1 MSLVFDFD
9 DVRKAVAMVEDAI
22 ERTKAETSAAHMAAA
37 TAAAADPFHDFS
49 ERPIFAPMMVAM
61 WKTETT
67 FPMILR
73 RSLLIA
79 IYSHVEHILKQW
91 CDGLQND
98 WSLPRSFKSFEKK
111 EGNGKGTP
119 ETCLLYLRDVAKL
132 ALDNFQ
138 SWPEWAASEGYRAAR
153 NCLAHDGGA
162 VVNAADVAKIE
173 KLACVSVD
181 DSGLLTDR
189 STIVL
194 LPGSCEEAVN
204 VADVILARVLAAYQT
219 HPTVANATRTQ

>member
-1 MSLVFDFD
+1 MSLVFNFD

-22 ERTKAETSAAHMAAA
+22 ARTKAETSAEHMKAAM
-37 TAAAADPFHDFS
+37 AAAADPFHEIS

-91 CDGLQND
+91 CNGLQD
-98 WSLPRSFKSFEKK
+98 EWSLPGAFKSFQKK

-132 ALDNFQ
+132 SLDNFQ

-153 NCLAHDGGA
+153 NCLAHDGGT
-162 VVNAADVAKIE
+162 VVDAADRAKIE
-173 KLACVSVD
+173 TLACVSVD

-189 STIVL
+189 STILL

-204 VADVILARVLAAYQT
+204 VAEGILAHVLAAYRT
-219 HPTVANATRTQ
+219 HPTVAMRTQ